1 MAENE
6 SLDLNTPGAR
16 RWNTVRD
23 AAMNGG
29 SCQQVSELTRKS
41 FLKAIRKVLREFEE
55 SGVTT
60 ADFLASRGSPQAMK
74 TLIRRT
80 KNHPY
85 AELLFTVIDSNP
97 DTSPAECLQRWGH
110 AILDKVFAQISLDLG
125 GSGIFPNFYE
135 TQSFFDEVRDEVRA
149 DLDRLSAKL
158 AADPHWKPVVR
169 AKKGEAKIDPTE
181 SQLPVSLIGG
191 PKR

>member
-6 SLDLNTPGAR
+6 SVDLNTPGAR
-16 RWNTVRD
+16 RWNAVRD
-23 AAMNGG
+23 AAKNGG
-29 SCQQVSELTRKS
+29 SCQQVSELTRKTL
-41 FLKAIRKVLREFEE
+41 LKAIRKVLLEFEG

-74 TLIRRT
+74 ALIRRT

-85 AELLFTVIDSNP
+85 AELLFTVIDSNS

-125 GSGIFPNFYE
+125 GSEIFPSFYE
-135 TQSFFDEVRDEVRA
+135 TRSFFDEVRA

-158 AADPHWKPVVR
+158 AADSHWKPVVR

-181 SQLPVSLIGG
+181 YQLPVSLIGG